1 MDNKLSEL
9 SIQDFPY
16 LQNFGLA
23 ANYKKHIDKLYPRD
37 FANGDFDSFKN
48 FVDTITS
55 SKPPIYLFFLNSF
68 RFFTTMEQNEIIK
81 HANYLENDEGVILF
95 DPKCLT
101 HYKIINAKS
110 GLYVEFIISMGA
122 RFPAFYSK
130 IRFETDGTHDIVNYE
145 TEFKIENFSGK
156 KEFSLN
162 FAKSLIFFSLYTEFM
177 TPNIMNLPANK
188 KLKSKTTIRN
198 KLNDSILIPDM
209 DAMLAAIR
217 ERGDKF
223 SEKSIK
229 FDFDEPNRLMTYKI
243 IDIKK

>member
-1 MDNKLSEL
+1 MGDKLSDL

-23 ANYKKHIDKLYPRD
+23 ANYKKHIDKMYPHD
-37 FANGDFDSFKN
+37 FANGDFDSFKK
-48 FVDTITS
+48 FADSITP

-81 HANYLENDEGVILF
+81 YANHLENDEGIILF

-101 HYKIINAKS
+101 HYKIVNAKS
-110 GLYVEFIISMGA
+110 GLYIEFIISMGA
-122 RFPAFYSK
+122 RFPSFYSK
-130 IRFETDGTHDIVNYE
+130 VKFEKDGTHDIVNYE

-177 TPNIMNLPANK
+177 TPSIMNLPANK

-198 KLNDSILIPDM
+198 KLNDSVFIPDM

-217 ERGDKF
+217 ERGNKF
-223 SEKSIK
+223 NEKSIK
-229 FDFDEPNRLMTYKI
+229 FEFDELNQLMTYKI
-243 IDIKK
+243 IDIKQ